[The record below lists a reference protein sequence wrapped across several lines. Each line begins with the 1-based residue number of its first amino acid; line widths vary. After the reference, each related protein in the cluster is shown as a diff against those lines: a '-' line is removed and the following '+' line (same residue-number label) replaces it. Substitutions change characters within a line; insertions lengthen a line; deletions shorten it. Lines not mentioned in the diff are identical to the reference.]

1 MARGEGCPDQDTN
14 GDVRVYLNCAG
25 MALFVLSAI
34 TLVGAYGPYSWISPE
49 DIQGVGGTT
58 GLMFVAPLAATLV
71 VSGLQIT
78 SNRSG
83 QNMPTAAEVLLFC
96 ALHLV
101 TFLACYVA
109 IAFFQIVMD
118 SVIALMIGTASTIFL
133 PAACFIQVRR
143 KHRGL

>member
-1 MARGEGCPDQDTN
+1 MARDYPDQKTTD
-14 GDVRVYLNCAG
+14 DLRVYLNCTG

-34 TLVGAYGPYSWISPE
+34 TLVAAYGPYSWISPE

-58 GLMFVAPLAATLV
+58 GFMFVAPLVAALV
-71 VSGLQIT
+71 ISGVQIT

-83 QNMPTAAEVLLFC
+83 RNMPTAAEVLLFC

-101 TFLACYVA
+101 AFLACYLA
-109 IAFFQIVMD
+109 IAFFQPVMD
-118 SVIALMIGTASTIFL
+118 SMVVLMIGTACTIFL

-143 KHRGL
+143 KHRRL